1 MTRRVFSFFAVVAAL
16 AVMTLPALAKA
27 NSNATIMATFDVTS
41 ATKLGSTTLAPG
53 HYVVEVEGNQAKFR
67 KDGKTVAEVPC
78 TVKELSSKA
87 QQTGFQVDHEQIT
100 EIHISGKTQAIEFA
114 TTPASGN

>member
-1 MTRRVFSFFAVVAAL
+1 MTRRVSLFFVIIAAL
-16 AVMTLPALAKA
+16 AVMTLPALAKS
-27 NSNATIMATFDVTS
+27 NSNTTLTATFDVTS

-53 HYVVEVEGNQAKFR
+53 HYVVDVEGTQAKFQ

-87 QQTGFQVDHEQIT
+87 QQTGFRVDNNQMT
-100 EIHISGKTQAIEFA
+100 EIRVSGKTQAIELS
-114 TTPASGN
+114 TTPVSGN